1 MKSIKNIIK
10 GANGEIYLITAS
22 GETEQT
28 DAARLEPIATGADWN
43 DISPEAKA
51 AAVEIIKEIQK
62 EREQSALMPRPTYYG
77 QKGRALVWYWRACSA
92 YDLAAR
98 IAGPDGVTAP
108 EYEKAASLLAR
119 VTRYACNAARQWE
132 RANTFEKYANSQRAK
147 DDEKRLDQ
155 RREKLQKE
163 LEPYGAKMV
172 NYGLYPSIID
182 SNGVD
187 LNALHFFN

>member
-1 MKSIKNIIK
+1 MEKNLK
-10 GANGEIYLITAS
+10 N
-22 GETEQT
+22 
-28 DAARLEPIATGADWN
+28 LE
-43 DISPEAKA
+43 
-51 AAVEIIKEIQK
+51 
-62 EREQSALMPRPTYYG
+62 LMPRPTYYG

-92 YDLAAR
+92 WNLAAR
-98 IAGPDGVTAP
+98 VTSADAVTVS

-163 LEPYGAKMV
+163 LAPYGVKMV

-182 SNGVD
+182 GNGVD
-187 LNALHFFN
+187 LNALHFF